1 MVRLYMIEA
10 NGPAPMYTWMTA
22 QEIIKELT
30 KVSGT
35 KYKVKDV
42 KGWQRGMAKHLSNWT
57 ILETDDVDESYL

>member
-10 NGPAPMYTWMTA
+10 NGPAPMYTWMSA

-35 KYKVKDV
+35 KYKVKNE
-42 KGWQRGMAKHLSNWT
+42 KQWQKAMNKHLPNWT
-57 ILETDDVDESYL
+57 ILDTDDVDEAYT